1 MSLMLKQYR
10 DVNLWVKD
18 NVDKNERYVGEDLYL
33 HGFPLKRKEFVP
45 IGDYYRRF
53 AMIDWNRA
61 KENQNNH
68 IFKDPPKKVHWLTIP
83 MEEKKTM
90 KQSEL
95 NQILREI
102 IAEELAKETY
112 LTHPDWDEEHGDGY
126 SNEFQRAYA
135 HSQATTPRTNDTKK
149 AEALAKQGKYVVLV
163 RYPVHCKATDAI
175 LGDAI
180 QISKVLD
187 NREEAEKL
195 AHKEN
200 EEGMGDVSAWV
211 VGPEDLNKPKETPS
225 ASPTSPDDDVP
236 FQESKK
242 MSRLE
247 KLKARRDPEGIEE
260 QSLGGKPQWTGNMKA
275 ALQEL
280 NSRMKKELD
289 PNFETKLLDV
299 QLEWGLDDYQTYLV
313 GENSTY
319 PTTPDLW
326 KTLANGKFAKF
337 VQMDEVNHTTTDQ
350 GKPTIAVGAP
360 NSLARFIVEHPA
372 LIEQMRDWVKECSWG
387 ERFEDSDIDDMTP
400 EQLIAGVQRHYEG
413 GLKQFMIDAKP
424 IMKTESKTF
433 REIRNEL
440 DPDGKKHDLTL
451 TCEKC
456 GTTETCR
463 CSQPKRKFK
472 GICDKCSSQKEGYGY
487 VHDKDM
493 AKDPKHIKGER
504 WRIKFQSEKD
514 LKKHGNTEKS
524 PIKESMDGNCQ
535 CGGQLKYT
543 ADIGAPGSGQSWECQ
558 KCKKGYVKMGN
569 SFVDPTQ
576 VDPHEAPPW
585 ELDPSDVMETKI
597 TMKEFRSIVK
607 ELINEMWVGWEEVK
621 TEGYPGDTW
630 NPVQFTRS
638 PQIVADLIFSLKDG
652 TGITFMYDKEGRSN
666 VWEAVEKV
674 IEGDEYV
681 YRMFG
686 PGDPTRYPLETDEE
700 VRDFAKGI
708 VNNPHLIY
716 YEYHKIHDY
725 KRPRYEPD
733 DDQAIGD
740 YEKYDPDRP
749 DWREMYEAKGMTPKE
764 KLRNIIRESLKEVM
778 SSRFE
783 HDDSKEEAREVEI
796 AKEIRNLADSI
807 IIGDAQHDPYLKH
820 KARIVKLCDELI
832 KMHQHG
838 QDVPIKG
845 KFNPSVNESRK

>member
-1 MSLMLKQYR
+1 
-10 DVNLWVKD
+10 
-18 NVDKNERYVGEDLYL
+18 
-33 HGFPLKRKEFVP
+33 
-45 IGDYYRRF
+45 
-53 AMIDWNRA
+53 
-61 KENQNNH
+61 
-68 IFKDPPKKVHWLTIP
+68 
-83 MEEKKTM
+83 M

-95 NQILREI
+95 NQILREV

-180 QISKVLD
+180 QIRKVLD

-195 AHKEN
+195 AYKEN
-200 EEGMGDVSAWV
+200 EEGMGDVSSWV

-225 ASPTSPDDDVP
+225 AAPTSPDDDVP

-400 EQLIAGVQRHYEG
+400 EELIKGVQRHYEG
-413 GLKQFMIDAKP
+413 GLKQFMIDSEP
-424 IMKTESKTF
+424 I
-433 REIRNEL
+433 
-440 DPDGKKHDLTL
+440 
-451 TCEKC
+451 
-456 GTTETCR
+456 
-463 CSQPKRKFK
+463 
-472 GICDKCSSQKEGYGY
+472 QKEGYGY

-524 PIKESMDGNCQ
+524 SVKELASTIS
-535 CGGQLKYT
+535 L
-543 ADIGAPGSGQSWECQ
+543 
-558 KCKKGYVKMGN
+558 
-569 SFVDPTQ
+569 
-576 VDPHEAPPW
+576 
-585 ELDPSDVMETKI
+585 
-597 TMKEFRSIVK
+597 KEFRSIVK

-700 VRDFAKGI
+700 VRDFAKGV

-740 YEKYDPDRP
+740 YEKYGTDRP

-764 KLRNIIRESLKEVM
+764 KLRNIIRETLGEVM
-778 SSRFE
+778 RARDMSDDE
-783 HDDSKEEAREVEI
+783 HRSEEAREVEI
-796 AKEIRNLADSI
+796 GKEIKNLADAI

-820 KARIVKLCDELI
+820 KARIVKLADELI
-832 KMHQHG
+832 AMHKHG
-838 QDVPIKG
+838 KDVPIKG
-845 KFNPSVNESRK
+845 RINPGLNEKAPEGWEGTVKSMKKDSSVDNPFALANWMKNKGYKSHK